1 MTIAPD
7 SATPKPPKKPLSD
20 QIRLPAFMPFFWL
33 GLAAMAGPFMAQSFK
48 PQISLC
54 LIALGLSILLSV
66 IDIIKNTRQK
76 NPRKLSLFLV
86 IATLCLS
93 ATLYLLTLPK
103 GTPQDI
109 GYYNGKG
116 TVNLSG
122 LVIKPPR
129 QKQNVIELTVKVASI
144 KQLQSDNSAQ
154 KLRGLLLVEVPLGSV
169 YHYGDRISV
178 YGELNQVPEGSSF
191 SYREYLFHKNTHSIS
206 QYGAVKTL
214 SSGHGC
220 FLLRALYAL
229 RERSSQ
235 VLQNNFPNPES
246 ALLRGILLGDESGIS
261 SQLAEAY
268 SRTGTSHIIAI
279 SGFNMA
285 VLAAVVSAI
294 LRRHMGR
301 QRGGLIAI
309 GVLALYTLFVGGAPA
324 VTRAFLM
331 SAIAIFGSSIARR
344 GNLLNSLGL
353 SIFIMVLINPHL
365 PWDIGFQFSVMATL
379 ALSLFA
385 RPVQAWVEEKL
396 QVRVS
401 EERARKLAGFISEY
415 FLITLI
421 AQVLVLPLIIYHFQQ
436 VSWLFLLANPLILPL
451 QPIVMVLGLLALIGG
466 LFSVRLGQ
474 FLSWLCWP
482 FVAYTNRMVTWLA
495 SLAPTAW
502 QLPRFNALWLVLYY
516 TLVYLLA
523 FKPKLKKIEG
533 TLWKSLFTLLG
544 LGSLCVVLAVHLSS
558 QPDGNLKLRV
568 FGKTDQVILLA
579 RTPNGEFI
587 FTGGAKDS
595 ASLTELVSKSL
606 PAFKQELSF
615 IVIPACKKADVN
627 GFYGI
632 ANQIKIGQVLWTC
645 DPESTRASQNMYSYF
660 ENLSLPQVFLNDN
673 YLLNWEEGEMH
684 FKIEED
690 HLKQLSIKYNGF
702 IAQFDYS
709 PQTATPSS
717 DDITL
722 WVGDANQHYP
732 CARVMLNSNER
743 VITESH
749 SCSAEW
755 LQLSKHDWVEVST
768 DGTQIWL
775 RAK

>member
-1 MTIAPD
+1 M
-7 SATPKPPKKPLSD
+7 
-20 QIRLPAFMPFFWL
+20 
-33 GLAAMAGPFMAQSFK
+33 
-48 PQISLC
+48 
-54 LIALGLSILLSV
+54 
-66 IDIIKNTRQK
+66 
-76 NPRKLSLFLV
+76 
-86 IATLCLS
+86 
-93 ATLYLLTLPK
+93 
-103 GTPQDI
+103 
-109 GYYNGKG
+109 
-116 TVNLSG
+116 
-122 LVIKPPR
+122 
-129 QKQNVIELTVKVASI
+129 
-144 KQLQSDNSAQ
+144 
-154 KLRGLLLVEVPLGSV
+154 
-169 YHYGDRISV
+169 
-178 YGELNQVPEGSSF
+178 
-191 SYREYLFHKNTHSIS
+191 
-206 QYGAVKTL
+206 
-214 SSGHGC
+214 
-220 FLLRALYAL
+220 
-229 RERSSQ
+229 
-235 VLQNNFPNPES
+235 
-246 ALLRGILLGDESGIS
+246 
-261 SQLAEAY
+261 
-268 SRTGTSHIIAI
+268 
-279 SGFNMA
+279 
-285 VLAAVVSAI
+285 
-294 LRRHMGR
+294 
-301 QRGGLIAI
+301 
-309 GVLALYTLFVGGAPA
+309 
-324 VTRAFLM
+324 
-331 SAIAIFGSSIARR
+331 
-344 GNLLNSLGL
+344 
-353 SIFIMVLINPHL
+353 
-365 PWDIGFQFSVMATL
+365 
-379 ALSLFA
+379 
-385 RPVQAWVEEKL
+385 
-396 QVRVS
+396 
-401 EERARKLAGFISEY
+401 
-415 FLITLI
+415 
-421 AQVLVLPLIIYHFQQ
+421 
-436 VSWLFLLANPLILPL
+436 
-451 QPIVMVLGLLALIGG
+451 
-466 LFSVRLGQ
+466 
-474 FLSWLCWP
+474 
-482 FVAYTNRMVTWLA
+482 
-495 SLAPTAW
+495 
-502 QLPRFNALWLVLYY
+502 
-516 TLVYLLA
+516 
-523 FKPKLKKIEG
+523 
-533 TLWKSLFTLLG
+533 
-544 LGSLCVVLAVHLSS
+544 VLAVHLSS